1 MEIFEFHFNP
11 KGKQDLIFD
20 SFCYE
25 PENVYEKRMGS
36 LYMVGVLKNALP
48 HNHRFLDTL
57 ARIIREKYYKT
68 VSPNPEKALREALRK
83 ANDHLEKT
91 ARAGDVSWLGNLHFS
106 VTAFKNSEVNFAKVG
121 DLKIFLLR
129 KGHIVDID
137 QKLQGMGDIEPYPL
151 KIFGNIITGKL
162 AENDIVLIL
171 TKEIADFFTSQ
182 ALIQQIAR
190 LSPFDKKRMQE
201 ALNGKKEEL
210 SKISG
215 LCLLIYLSKESYRKE
230 KETLLPKKTFKIFS
244 FKKVFAPIVSIF
256 KLPKISFKKPT
267 LSIKKPSLSIKKPT
281 LHAPKLPNIKIK
293 LPSFKFNLN
302 IPFKGMLKNKKL
314 NLVVFL
320 ILLLALG
327 AFIFSRTEEKRLE
340 VYWEQTKQ
348 IQEKVSQAESYLILA
363 GKNPQAKKQANMLFS
378 ESWQELT
385 PLVNMSP
392 SFPQTLS
399 EQIFSLK
406 DKLAGHLFD
415 LNLLVEIQEP
425 ELFFE
430 FQARGFIPQKLVFFE
445 DNLYLFSPYADNVFE
460 VNKEKEGKLLEI
472 AEKINFGI
480 ALPDSVLLLVKPDK
494 LINLKDGQFQ
504 NTFSLQTP
512 YAGFEWNA
520 VSVFQS
526 SLYLLDIKQGKIIK
540 YPYLG
545 NFSWGSSLSWY
556 SNQKARD
563 FRSLAVDGS
572 LWILTKDNSLER
584 YYAGTLQE
592 TLDLQI
598 FPEAKY
604 FSKLLTSAELP
615 YIYLLEPSQNRIVIL
630 DKQGQIVK
638 QFQSPKF
645 DGLLDFSLSQDGK
658 TIWLLNG
665 LKVYRILF

>member
-48 HNHRFLDTL
+48 HNLRFLDNL
-57 ARIIREKYYKT
+57 ARVIREKYYKT
-68 VSPNPEKALREALRK
+68 VSPNPEKSLREALRK
-83 ANDHLEKT
+83 ANDYLEKT
-91 ARAGDVSWLGNLHFS
+91 ARAGDVSWLGNLNFS
-106 VTAFKNSEVNFAKVG
+106 VTAFKNSELNFTKVG
-121 DLKIFLLR
+121 DLKVFLLR

-137 QKLQGMGDIEPYPL
+137 QKLQGMGDMEPYPL
-151 KIFGNIITGKL
+151 KIFGNIVTGKL

-182 ALIQQIAR
+182 NLIQQIAR
-190 LSPFDKKRMQE
+190 LSPFGKKRLQE
-201 ALNGKKEEL
+201 TLNGKKEEL
-210 SKISG
+210 SKIAG
-215 LCLLIYLSKESYRKE
+215 LCLLIYLSKESYVKE

-244 FKKVFAPIVSIF
+244 LKKVFAPIVSVF
-256 KLPKISFKKPT
+256 KLPKFSFAEFLSKAKLKKRFISSPKKPKIQT
-267 LSIKKPSLSIKKPT
+267 
-281 LHAPKLPNIKIK
+281 PKLPKIR
-293 LPSFKFNLN
+293 
-302 IPFKGMLKNKKL
+302 IRMGWILKNKKL
-314 NLVVFL
+314 NLILFL

-327 AFIFSRTEEKRLE
+327 TFIFSRTEEKRLE
-340 VYWEQTKQ
+340 VYWEETKQ
-348 IQEKVSQAESYLILA
+348 IQEKVSQAESYLMLA
-363 GKNPQAKKQANMLFS
+363 EKNPQAKKQANQLFS
-378 ESWQELT
+378 EGWQELA
-385 PLVNMSP
+385 PLVNIAS
-392 SFPQTLS
+392 SFPKTLS

-406 DKLAGHLFD
+406 DKLADRLLE

-425 ELFFE
+425 ELVFE
-430 FQARGFIPQKLVFFE
+430 FQARSFIPQKLVSLK
-445 DNLYLFSPYADNVFE
+445 DNLYFFSPYADNVFE

-480 ALPDSVLLLVKPDK
+480 PLADSVLLFVKPDK
-494 LINLKDGQFQ
+494 LINLAEGQFQ

-512 YAGFEWNA
+512 YAEFDWNA
-520 VSVFQS
+520 VSSFQS
-526 SLYLLDIKQGKIIK
+526 NLYLLDIKNGKIIK

-545 NFSWGSSLSWY
+545 NFQWGSSLSWY

-572 LWILTKDNSLER
+572 VWILTKDNSIER

-604 FSKLLTSAELP
+604 FSKLFTSAELP
-615 YIYLLEPSQNRIVIL
+615 YLYLLEPGQKRIIIF
-630 DKQGQIVK
+630 DKTGQIVK

-645 DGLLDFSLSQDGK
+645 DGLLDFAVSQDGK
-658 TIWLLNG
+658 TIYLLNG
-665 LKVYRILF
+665 LKVYRIADAI